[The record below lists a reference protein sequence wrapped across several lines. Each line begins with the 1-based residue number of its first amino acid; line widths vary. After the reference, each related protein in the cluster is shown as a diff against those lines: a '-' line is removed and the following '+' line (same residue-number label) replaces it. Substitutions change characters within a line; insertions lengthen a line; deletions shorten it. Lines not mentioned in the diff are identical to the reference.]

1 MVYETVPFGA
11 VDNGVNRSGR
21 VSGMSEVATTR
32 RSRIT
37 PEREAE
43 LYGAVLDLLREV
55 GYDAVTMDA
64 VAARTRSSKATLY
77 RQWGGKAELVVR
89 AMRSQKPGG
98 IADIDT
104 GTLRGDLHAIVGRE
118 DDCVMEQ
125 NAALMRAL
133 AMAVHMNHDLRQAFK
148 ELLVEPEMEEFQ
160 KMIRRAVDRGE
171 ISPDNPALDYMV
183 HMLVGAFATRTLI
196 DDLPPTREFLTS
208 YIDAV
213 VLPALGV
220 TTH

>member
-1 MVYETVPFGA
+1 
-11 VDNGVNRSGR
+11 
-21 VSGMSEVATTR
+21 MSEAATAR

-89 AMRSQKPGG
+89 AMRSQKPGS
-98 IADIDT
+98 IADVDT
-104 GTLRGDLHAIVGRE
+104 GTLRGDLRTVVGRE

-133 AMAVHMNHDLRQAFK
+133 AMAVHMNDDLRQAFK

-160 KMIRRAVDRGE
+160 RMIRRAVHRGE
-171 ISPDNPALDYMV
+171 VRPDNPALDYVM

-196 DDLPPTREFLTS
+196 DDLPPTQEFLTS

>member
-1 MVYETVPFGA
+1 
-11 VDNGVNRSGR
+11 
-21 VSGMSEVATTR
+21 MSEAATTR

-89 AMRSQKPGG
+89 AMRSQKPGS
-98 IADIDT
+98 IADVDT
-104 GTLRGDLHAIVGRE
+104 GTLRGDLHTIVGRE
-118 DDCVMEQ
+118 DDCAMAQ

-133 AMAVHMNHDLRQAFK
+133 AMAVHMNDDLRQAFK

-160 KMIRRAVDRGE
+160 RMIRRAVDRGE
-171 ISPDNPALDYMV
+171 VRPDNPALGYIV

-196 DDLPPTREFLTS
+196 DDLPPTQEFLTS

>member
-1 MVYETVPFGA
+1 MAYETVSFGSRK
-11 VDNGVNRSGR
+11 VRE
-21 VSGMSEVATTR
+21 MTEVAATR

-43 LYGAVLDLLREV
+43 LYAAELDLLREV
-55 GYDAVTMDA
+55 GYDALTMDA

-77 RQWGGKAELVVR
+77 RQWGGKPELVAKAIR
-89 AMRSQKPGG
+89 HNKPGS

-104 GTLRGDLHAIVGRE
+104 GSLRGDLHALTSRE
-118 DDCVMEQ
+118 DDCTMQQ
-125 NAALMRAL
+125 NAALMRGL
-133 AMAVHMNHDLRQAFK
+133 FMAVHANPDLLQAFK
-148 ELLVEPEMEEFQ
+148 ELLIEPEMEEFRRVVQ
-160 KMIRRAVDRGE
+160 RAVDRGE
-171 ISPDNPALDYMV
+171 IRADRPALDFVV

-196 DDLPPTREFLTS
+196 DDRPPTVAFLTS

-220 TTH
+220 PTE

>member
-1 MVYETVPFGA
+1 MNDIA
-11 VDNGVNRSGR
+11 V
-21 VSGMSEVATTR
+21 TR

-43 LYGAVLDLLREV
+43 LYRAVLDLLREV

-77 RQWGGKAELVVR
+77 RQWGGKAELVVK
-89 AMRSQKPGG
+89 ALRSQKPGG

-104 GTLRGDLHAIVGRE
+104 GSLRGDLHAIIGRE
-118 DDCVMEQ
+118 DDCAMER

-133 AMAVHMNHDLRQAFK
+133 AMAVHMNDDLRQAFK
-148 ELLVEPEMEEFQ
+148 ELLVEPEIEEFRRVVQ
-160 KMIRRAVDRGE
+160 RAVDRGE
-171 ISPDNPALDYMV
+171 VRPDNPALEYTT

-196 DDLPPTREFLTS
+196 DDLPPTRAFLTS

-213 VLPALGV
+213 VLPALGAPL
-220 TTH
+220 H